1 MNRKQQEHMRQVM
14 IKTAEIKRLAD
25 AESWREAV
33 AVCMEVLMHQR
44 DVISIYERKEKK
56 S

>member
-14 IKTAEIKRLAD
+14 IKTSEIKQLVD
-25 AESWREAV
+25 AEDFHEAV
-33 AVCMEVLMHQR
+33 AVCMEVLTHQQE
-44 DVISIYERKEKK
+44 VITIYERKERK